1 MIEQALAPFRKLDE
15 EDRLEDPKL
24 SYRSLIVKQI
34 VEESIQAGDK
44 VLIFSHTIPTLNYLD
59 KMLDNIE
66 GCNPCRIDGETK
78 MSTRQDATKAFNKKD
93 CAFNVFLIS
102 MKAGGLGLNL
112 QGANRVVIY
121 DFGFNPTWE
130 DQAIGRAYRLGQKK
144 PVYVYRFRAGGTFED
159 VTYNKAI
166 FKTTLF
172 SRVVD
177 KKNYMSQAKKSLS
190 SYLFIVKDVEQH
202 SLEGSLGR
210 DCDVLD
216 RIVGRSKC
224 IRNIELTETFQKE
237 DLEKLSD
244 EEIQLAVEEYED
256 QRMQRDD
263 PAAYARKQ
271 AAKAAQQTQQLNS
284 DPLENALE
292 GLTSQN
298 IAIQQ
303 TTRSSPLT
311 ATTAVVGSSS
321 ILPGTPSS
329 SRRCLGVRSPLF
341 YRGS

>member
-1 MIEQALAPFRKLDE
+1 
-15 EDRLEDPKL
+15 
-24 SYRSLIVKQI
+24 
-34 VEESIQAGDK
+34 
-44 VLIFSHTIPTLNYLD
+44 
-59 KMLDNIE
+59 MLDNIY
-66 GCNPCRIDGETK
+66 GSHQCRIDRETN
-78 MSTRQDATKAFNKKD
+78 MSKRQEATKVFNKEES
-93 CAFNVFLIS
+93 AYNVFLIS

-256 QRMQRDD
+256 QRMQ
-263 PAAYARKQ
+263 
-271 AAKAAQQTQQLNS
+271 
-284 DPLENALE
+284 
-292 GLTSQN
+292 
-298 IAIQQ
+298 
-303 TTRSSPLT
+303 
-311 ATTAVVGSSS
+311 
-321 ILPGTPSS
+321 
-329 SRRCLGVRSPLF
+329 
-341 YRGS
+341 